1 MTSAYLL
8 KLTE

>member
-8 KLTE
+8 EGQQ